1 MSHTC
6 RLPLPLALALALA
19 PATLTGGCDSADE
32 ALALAPR
39 ASAGI
44 NNRLSLTF
52 NTNEWVSAAA
62 RDVHEYWLSS
72 PGPIN
77 TYGYQTQL
85 QTITLNSPTY
95 DFLETNVIDGSTV
108 GTKAM
113 AFSDTEEIGL
123 ELTSPGATPVV
134 LQGADLVGLE
144 LGLWVVGAGSPGHEV
159 RLRITAHALD
169 AAGNP
174 CYELTKIDPTT
185 GEDIAP
191 LCENDVNGDNFARI
205 YNGISIDGQTGEIT
219 DLGQGTM
226 HHIACMASAPGKA
239 TRFGYA
245 PRPDLS
251 VFELANR
258 VIRADYCADGHPYTY
273 PGNLLGIQDNL
284 PPVPGEPT
292 PEEPAPTQPVE
303 VEAIW
308 GPQGVLCMG
317 MPRSPHLQGTE
328 VVCPVKHHEDG
339 TISYNWKPPS
349 CETFTDE
356 NPDALRMISTTDPT
370 AYDGIL
376 FEPAPEEDDDDDD
389 DDGEDAE

>member
-1 MSHTC
+1 MSNAC
-6 RLPLPLALALALA
+6 PLPLVLVLALGSGV
-19 PATLTGGCDSADE
+19 LTSGCD
-32 ALALAPR
+32 LANEDLAIVPR
-39 ASAGI
+39 AGAGAGI

-52 NTNEWVSAAA
+52 NTNAWVSAAA

-72 PGPIN
+72 PGPTN
-77 TYGYQTQL
+77 TYGYQTRL
-85 QTITLNSPTY
+85 QTLTLNSPTY

-108 GTKAM
+108 GDKTM
-113 AFSDTEEIGL
+113 ALSDSEELGL
-123 ELTSPGATPVV
+123 ELTGPGAAPV
-134 LQGADLVGLE
+134 LLKGADLVGLE

-169 AAGNP
+169 AANNP
-174 CYELTKIDPTT
+174 CFELTKIDPTT
-185 GEDIAP
+185 GDAIAP
-191 LCENDVNGDNFARI
+191 LCEDDVNGDNFARI

-245 PRPDLS
+245 PRPDLQ

-284 PPVPGEPT
+284 PLVPGQPGPEEPT
-292 PEEPAPTQPVE
+292 PTQPTT

-317 MPRSPHLQGTE
+317 TPRSPHLQGIE
-328 VVCPVKHHEDG
+328 VVCPVKHHENG
-339 TISYNWKPPS
+339 TIDYNWKPPA
-349 CETFTDE
+349 CEGFIDP
-356 NPDALRMISTTDPT
+356 NPNALRMISTTDPT

-376 FEPAPEEDDDDDD
+376 FEPAPEDDDDD
-389 DDGEDAE
+389 DDGQ